1 MTSRARLV
9 VLLVSVPLILLVLVG
24 GVLSRTMP
32 PRNENDSY
40 QHLRVFD
47 DVVSLVM
54 NNYVE
59 QVESDKIMSGAMRGL
74 AEGLDPDCAWLTSA
88 DVAKL
93 GKGNGP
99 KASIGIELT
108 RQYYLRI
115 IAARDDSPAAKAGL
129 RTGDFIRMI
138 DDKPTREMSV
148 FEGMSLLRGAPGS
161 KVKLVVI
168 RGNAAEPHTV
178 EVTRED
184 VSGTLVTGKL
194 AKPGI
199 GLVRIAAFNDRTAA
213 DLKQQVA
220 SLTKEGAKHLIL
232 DLRATA
238 EGAPELGVAPAKLF
252 VSEGIITSREAR
264 GESKRDITASSGDG
278 AVTLPVVLLVD
289 NGTTQ
294 AAEVFA
300 ASLSGHKRA
309 ELIGEHTLGR
319 AAMQEMVKLPDGSGL
334 WISTARYLTPSG
346 AAIHEKGL
354 APDVAVAEPE
364 VEFGTAP
371 PTGDP
376 ILEKAIERIE
386 TPATAKA

>member
-1 MTSRARLV
+1 
-9 VLLVSVPLILLVLVG
+9 
-24 GVLSRTMP
+24 
-32 PRNENDSY
+32 
-40 QHLRVFD
+40 
-47 DVVSLVM
+47 M

-59 QVESDKIMSGAMRGL
+59 QVEADKIMSGAMRGL

-88 DVAKL
+88 DVAKF
-93 GKGNGP
+93 GKGNAP
-99 KASIGIELT
+99 KASIGVELT

-115 IAARDDSPAAKAGL
+115 IAARDASPAAKAGL

-178 EVTRED
+178 EVTREETG
-184 VSGTLVTGKL
+184 GTPVTGKL

-213 DLKQQVA
+213 DLKLQVA
-220 SLTKEGAKHLIL
+220 LLTKEGAKQLIL
-232 DLRATA
+232 DLRNTA

-278 AVTLPVVLLVD
+278 GVTLPVVLLVD

-319 AAMQEMVKLPDGSGL
+319 AATQELVKLPDGSGL

-386 TPATAKA
+386 APATAKA

>member
-1 MTSRARLV
+1 MTSRARLL
-9 VLLVSVPLILLVLVG
+9 VLLVSVPLILLVVVG
-24 GVLSRTMP
+24 GVLSRTIP
-32 PRNENDSY
+32 ATDSY

-59 QVESDKIMSGAMRGL
+59 QVEADKIMNGAMRGL
-74 AEGLDPDCAWLTSA
+74 AEGLDPDCAWLTPA
-88 DVAKL
+88 DVTNLAK
-93 GKGNGP
+93 GTARKG
-99 KASIGIELT
+99 SIGVELT

-115 IAARDDSPAAKAGL
+115 ISARDGSPAANAGL
-129 RTGDFIRMI
+129 RTGDFIRAI

-148 FEGMSLLRGAPGS
+148 FEGMSLLRGDPGT

-168 RGNAAEPHTV
+168 RGNAAEPHVV
-178 EVTRED
+178 EITRDEA
-184 VSGTLVTGKL
+184 SGTAVTGKM

-220 SLTKEGAKHLIL
+220 LLTKEGAKHVIL

-238 EGAPELGVAPAKLF
+238 EGAPELGVAPARLF
-252 VSEGIITSREAR
+252 ISEGIVTTRESR
-264 GESKRDITASSGDG
+264 GESKRDITAASGDG
-278 AVTLPVVLLVD
+278 AITVPVVLLVD
-289 NGTTQ
+289 NGTSQ

-300 ASLSGHKRA
+300 ASLAGHKRA
-309 ELIGEHTLGR
+309 QLIGEHTLGR
-319 AAMQEMVKLPDGSGL
+319 AATQEMVKLPDGSGL
-334 WISTARYLTPSG
+334 WISTVRYLTPDG
-346 AAIHEKGL
+346 TAIHEKGL
-354 APDVAVAEPE
+354 TPDVAVAEPE
-364 VEFGTAP
+364 VEFGAAP

-386 TPATAKA
+386 APASTAA

>member
-1 MTSRARLV
+1 MTSRARLL
-9 VLLVSVPLILLVLVG
+9 VLLVSVPLILLVVVG

-32 PRNENDSY
+32 AADSY

-59 QVESDKIMSGAMRGL
+59 QVEADKIMNGAMRGL
-74 AEGLDPDCAWLTSA
+74 AEGLDPDCAWLPSTE
-88 DVAKL
+88 VAKL
-93 GKGNGP
+93 GKGGAP
-99 KASIGIELT
+99 KGSIGVELT

-115 IAARDDSPAAKAGL
+115 ISARDGSPAARAGL
-129 RTGDFIRMI
+129 RTGDFIRAI

-148 FEGMSLLRGAPGS
+148 FEGMATLRGAHGT

-168 RGNAAEPHTV
+168 RGNAADPHVVEITRDEPT
-178 EVTRED
+178 
-184 VSGTLVTGKL
+184 GALVTGTM

-199 GLVRIAAFNDRTAA
+199 GLVRIAGFSDRTAA

-220 SLTKEGAKHLIL
+220 TLTKEGAKHVIL

-238 EGAPELGVAPAKLF
+238 EGAPELGVASARLF
-252 VSEGIITSREAR
+252 VGAGVLTSRESR
-264 GESKRDITASSGDG
+264 GEPKRDISASAGDG
-278 AVTLPVVLLVD
+278 ALTVPLVLLVD
-289 NGTTQ
+289 NGTSQ
-294 AAEVFA
+294 AAEILA

-309 ELIGEHTLGR
+309 ELIGEPTLGR
-319 AAMQEMVKLPDGSGL
+319 AATQELVRLPDGSGL
-334 WISTARYLTPSG
+334 WISTVRYLTPNG
-346 AAIHEKGL
+346 TAIHEKGL
-354 APDVAVAEPE
+354 TPDVAVAEPE
-364 VEFGTAP
+364 VEFGAAR

-386 TPATAKA
+386 ASASAAAA